1 MKVVELINKLN
12 EIGYDEDTELTF
24 GFADGN
30 TGEWYKARFD
40 EITYG
45 IDLTGEPY
53 HNDVIN
59 IDIDVD
65 SVKEYQKYQL
75 CIRQECCHGAFGIEK
90 FNGRIQIAFYDN
102 Q

>member
-12 EIGYDEDTELTF
+12 EIGYDENTELTF

-30 TGEWYKARFD
+30 TGEWYNAPFD

-59 IDIDVD
+59 IDVGVD
-65 SVKEYQKYQL
+65 SVKEYQKDKAECAVIDIVEEMQDVL
-75 CIRQECCHGAFGIEK
+75 NRHIRRVNF
-90 FNGRIQIAFYDN
+90 
-102 Q
+102 

>member
-30 TGEWYKARFD
+30 TGEWYKAPFD

-65 SVKEYQKYQL
+65 SVKEYQKDKAECAVIDIVEEMQYVLNKYQRKL
-75 CIRQECCHGAFGIEK
+75 IF
-90 FNGRIQIAFYDN
+90 
-102 Q
+102 

>member
-1 MKVVELINKLN
+1 MKIVELINKLN
-12 EIGYDEDTELTF
+12 EIGYDENTKLTF

-30 TGEWYKARFD
+30 TGEWYNAPFD

-59 IDIDVD
+59 IDVDVD
-65 SVKEYQKYQL
+65 SVKEYQKDKAECAVIDIVEEMQDVL
-75 CIRQECCHGAFGIEK
+75 NRHIRRVNF
-90 FNGRIQIAFYDN
+90 
-102 Q
+102 

>member
-12 EIGYDEDTELTF
+12 EIGYDENTELTF

-30 TGEWYKARFD
+30 TGEWYNAPFD

-45 IDLTGEPY
+45 IDLTGEQY

-59 IDIDVD
+59 IDVDVD
-65 SVKEYQKYQL
+65 SVKEYQKDKAECAVIDIVEEMQDVL
-75 CIRQECCHGAFGIEK
+75 NRHIRRVNF
-90 FNGRIQIAFYDN
+90 
-102 Q
+102 

>member
-12 EIGYDEDTELTF
+12 EIGYDENTELTF

-30 TGEWYKARFD
+30 TGEWYKAPFD

-65 SVKEYQKYQL
+65 SVKDIKKIKQSAL
-75 CIRQECCHGAFGIEK
+75 LLIL
-90 FNGRIQIAFYDN
+90 
-102 Q
+102 

>member
-12 EIGYDEDTELTF
+12 EIGYDENTELTF

-30 TGEWYKARFD
+30 TGEWYNAPFD

-59 IDIDVD
+59 IDVD
-65 SVKEYQKYQL
+65 SVKEYQKDKVECAVIDIVEEMQDVL
-75 CIRQECCHGAFGIEK
+75 NRHIRRVNF
-90 FNGRIQIAFYDN
+90 
-102 Q
+102 

>member
-30 TGEWYKARFD
+30 TGEWYKAPFD
-40 EITYG
+40 EINYG

-65 SVKEYQKYQL
+65 SVKEYQKDKAECAVIDIVEEMQYVLNKYQRKL
-75 CIRQECCHGAFGIEK
+75 IF
-90 FNGRIQIAFYDN
+90 
-102 Q
+102 